1 MNMELKKCEGF
12 WDHLPFEVAGAETGG
27 GNNIRNALKHCA
39 SKPSCQV
46 AVVVLPNSY
55 TTENLIEGIKK
66 YEGLKNT
73 TQFVDF
79 KKIYFINKDSEIIMK
94 KG

>member
-1 MNMELKKCEGF
+1 M
-12 WDHLPFEVAGAETGG
+12 
-27 GNNIRNALKHCA
+27 
-39 SKPSCQV
+39 